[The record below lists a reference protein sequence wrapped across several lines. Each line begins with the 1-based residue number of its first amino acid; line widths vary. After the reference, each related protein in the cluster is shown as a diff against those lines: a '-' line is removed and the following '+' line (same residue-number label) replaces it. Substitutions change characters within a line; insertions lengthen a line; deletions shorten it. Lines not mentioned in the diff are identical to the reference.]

1 MESIVNDVLIPYQ
14 RLTRFDTDPFLIVR
28 EIQEGVTYEDFES
41 VLNTHPFSI
50 TEWAGFLHVSER
62 TLLRYKVD
70 KKRFD
75 EPLSERIIQIHNLYK
90 KGLETF
96 EEKENLDIWLNTK
109 NVALGGLIP
118 KSLFDSSYGI
128 EILSN
133 ELTRISYGVFA

>member
-1 MESIVNDVLIPYQ
+1 MESIVNDVLVPYQ
-14 RLTRFDTDPFLIVR
+14 RLARFDNDPFVILSKIH
-28 EIQEGVTYEDFES
+28 EGVTYEDFES

-70 KKRFD
+70 NKRFD

-96 EEKENLDIWLNTK
+96 GEKENLDIWLNTK
-109 NVALGGLIP
+109 NIALGGLIP
-118 KSLFDSSYGI
+118 KSLFNSSYGI

>member
-14 RLTRFDTDPFLIVR
+14 RLTRFDTDPFLILR